1 MGAQKK
7 EPETDGMKNV
17 FALGIVSF
25 FTDVSSEMVFSLL
38 PLFVVGLPGSG
49 AETLG
54 IIEGFAEALGNGL
67 RAVSGFF
74 SDKFRKRK
82 AIVLV
87 GYAFSNAVKP
97 LFAVAQTA
105 IDVLVIR
112 VADRIGK
119 GIRTSPR
126 DALLSESIP
135 EKRRG
140 TAFGVHRTLDQSGAI
155 IGPLFASLALYVLG
169 FNVRDIFWVSFIPGF
184 LALVVLVGFVQEKVG
199 KQSGEFKF
207 MAGIRGAL
215 KGDFPFLLFVV
226 GIFSLG
232 AFNYS
237 FILLNASEA
246 GIDYRVVPILYTLI
260 NVAHTL
266 VAIPSGILSDKIG
279 KEKVLTMGYGAF
291 LATAVLLYFFPAHYV
306 FAFLVALIFGVYD
319 GINNTVARALIPK
332 YVASELRGTV
342 YGLYYLVV
350 GLCYLVANVVVGALW
365 QTTGPAA
372 SATYSIILST
382 AAIIGMMLFTTRQ
395 KNSRR
400 DVVIS

>member
-1 MGAQKK
+1 MGAQKR

-54 IIEGFAEALGNGL
+54 IIEGLAEALGNGL

-74 SDKFRKRK
+74 SDKFKKRK
-82 AIVLV
+82 MIVLI

-97 LFAVAQTA
+97 LFAVAQTV

-140 TAFGVHRTLDQSGAI
+140 MAFGVHRTLDQSGAI

-169 FNVRDIFWVSFIPGF
+169 FNIRDIFWISFIPGF
-184 LALVVLVGFVQEKVG
+184 LALVVLLVFVQEKVV
-199 KQSGEFKF
+199 KMSGEFKF
-207 MAGIRGAL
+207 LAGIRGVL
-215 KGDFPFLLFVV
+215 KGNFPFLLFVV

-246 GIDYRVVPILYTLI
+246 GIDYRVVPILYMLI

-266 VAIPSGILSDKIG
+266 VAIPSGILSDRIG
-279 KEKVLTMGYGAF
+279 KEKVLMMGYGSF
-291 LATAVLLYFFPAHYV
+291 LATVVLLYLFPAHYV

-332 YVASELRGTV
+332 YTASEFRGTV

-365 QTTGPAA
+365 QTTGPAV

-382 AAIIGMMLFTTRQ
+382 VAIIGMMIFTIRQ
-395 KNSRR
+395 KA
-400 DVVIS
+400 

>member
-1 MGAQKK
+1 MEAQKE
-7 EPETDGMKNV
+7 EPKTDGMKNI
-17 FALGIVSF
+17 FTLGVVSF

-49 AETLG
+49 AEILG
-54 IIEGFAEALGNGL
+54 IIEGLAEALSNGM

-82 AIVLV
+82 TIVLI

-105 IDVLVIR
+105 VDVLVIR

-135 EKRRG
+135 ENRRG
-140 TAFGVHRTLDQSGAI
+140 TAFGLHRTLDQSGAI
-155 IGPLFASLALYVLG
+155 IGPLFASFALYVLG
-169 FNVRDIFWVSFIPGF
+169 FNMRDIFWISFIPGF
-184 LALVVLVGFVQEKVG
+184 IALVILVVFVQEKVR
-199 KQSGEFKF
+199 KPSGEFKF
-207 MAGIRGAL
+207 LAGMHDVF
-215 KGDFPFLLFVV
+215 KGDFPFLLFIV
-226 GIFSLG
+226 GVFSLG

-246 GIDYRVVPILYTLI
+246 GIDYRIVPIFYTLI
-260 NVAHTL
+260 NVTHTL
-266 VAIPSGILSDKIG
+266 IAIPSGILSDKIG
-279 KEKVLTMGYGAF
+279 KEKVLMIGYGAF
-291 LATAVLLYFFPAHYV
+291 LTTAVFLYSFPAHYL
-306 FAFLVALIFGVYD
+306 FAFLLALVFGVYD
-319 GINNTVARALIPK
+319 GINNTVARALVPK
-332 YVASELRGTV
+332 YAASEFRGTA

-350 GLCYLVANVVVGALW
+350 GSCFLVANVIVGVLW
-365 QTTGPAA
+365 QTFGPAA

-382 AAIIGMMLFTTRQ
+382 AAIIGMIFFIIRP
-395 KNSRR
+395 KSEP
-400 DVVIS
+400 

>member
-1 MGAQKK
+1 M
-7 EPETDGMKNV
+7 
-17 FALGIVSF
+17 
-25 FTDVSSEMVFSLL
+25 
-38 PLFVVGLPGSG
+38 
-49 AETLG
+49 
-54 IIEGFAEALGNGL
+54 
-67 RAVSGFF
+67 
-74 SDKFRKRK
+74 
-82 AIVLV
+82 
-87 GYAFSNAVKP
+87 
-97 LFAVAQTA
+97 
-105 IDVLVIR
+105 
-112 VADRIGK
+112 
-119 GIRTSPR
+119 
-126 DALLSESIP
+126 
-135 EKRRG
+135 
-140 TAFGVHRTLDQSGAI
+140 HRTLDQSGAI

-199 KQSGEFKF
+199 KPSGEFKF
-207 MAGIRGAL
+207 LAGIRGTL

-279 KEKVLTMGYGAF
+279 KEKVLMMGYGAF

-332 YVASELRGTV
+332 YVASEFRGTV

-350 GLCYLVANVVVGALW
+350 GVCYLVANVVVGALW